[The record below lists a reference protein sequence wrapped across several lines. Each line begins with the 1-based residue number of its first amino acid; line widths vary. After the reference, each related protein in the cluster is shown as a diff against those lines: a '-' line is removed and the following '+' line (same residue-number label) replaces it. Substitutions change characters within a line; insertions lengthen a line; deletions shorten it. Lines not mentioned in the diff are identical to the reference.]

1 MKEDGDADGDA
12 GDDGPSEVT
21 ERPKKKVKT
30 AKE

>member
-21 ERPKKKVKT
+21 ERPKKKT